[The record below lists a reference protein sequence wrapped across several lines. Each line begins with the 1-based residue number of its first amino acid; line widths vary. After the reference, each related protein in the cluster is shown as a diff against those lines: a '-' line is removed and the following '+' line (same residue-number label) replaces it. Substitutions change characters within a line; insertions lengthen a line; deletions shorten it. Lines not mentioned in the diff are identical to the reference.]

1 MCVSGDMLGAAETV
15 KLPTDHVIVDA
26 QPQVLDVINEGDVS
40 FGVFVATRSSVRD
53 VLVAARSLAN
63 RVLKLCVYT
72 RPRRCEVGRGLMAY
86 RRRPGIESV
95 AREERLETKR
105 HRREQSRR
113 A

>member
-1 MCVSGDMLGAAETV
+1 MCVCGDMLGAAQTV
-15 KLPTDHVIVDA
+15 KLPTDHVVDA

-40 FGVFVATRSSVRD
+40 FGVFVATRSSVREI
-53 VLVAARSLAN
+53 APEPGQSCSE
-63 RVLKLCVYT
+63 LCVYT